1 MKLSSRISGV
11 SESATIKLIDI
22 SNRLKSEGKDVIN
35 FSFGEPDF
43 DTPRHIVDAAKV
55 AMDRGFTHYLP
66 SGGLPELR
74 EVVAD
79 KLRVENKLDAI
90 GDNVVI
96 TPGAKYA
103 IYAIMSSLID
113 DGDEVILF
121 DPSWVT
127 YEACVKLAGGKVV
140 WTSFDRIAEVIT
152 PKTKLI
158 LINSP
163 NNPAGYVFGK
173 NELSKI
179 ADLSIDHD
187 IAVVSD
193 EIYEKMTY
201 GREHLSIGSF
211 DGMNERTITVNGFS
225 KTYAMTGWRVGYL
238 SAPEE
243 VARAVKRLQQHSTT
257 CATSFAQYGALEALR
272 GDQSCVGEMV
282 NRFRERRDLI
292 VSGLND
298 IGIDCQMPDGA
309 FYVFADVAACGGGDK
324 VTEELL
330 KKAYIIVTPGGS
342 FGPGSDS
349 CIRISYATSMDQI
362 RAGIEGIKKCLA

>member
-22 SNRLKSEGKDVIN
+22 SNRLKREGKNVIN

-43 DTPRHIVDAAKV
+43 DTPQHIVEAAKR
-55 AMDRGFTHYLP
+55 AMDAGFTHYLP

-74 EVVAD
+74 VAVAD
-79 KLRVENKLDAI
+79 KLRVENKLDVSP
-90 GDNVVI
+90 DNVVI

-103 IYAIMSSLID
+103 IYAVLSSLIE

-127 YEACVKLAGGKVV
+127 YEACVKLAGGKVI
-140 WTSFDRIAEVIT
+140 WSTFNGISEAIT
-152 PKTKLI
+152 PKTRLI
-158 LINSP
+158 IINSP
-163 NNPAGYVFGK
+163 NNPAGYVLGRK
-173 NELSKI
+173 ELCEI
-179 ADLSIDHD
+179 ADLAIDHD
-187 IAVVSD
+187 ISVISD
-193 EIYEKMTY
+193 EIYEKMVY
-201 GREHLSIGSF
+201 GSKHLSIGSF
-211 DGMNERTITVNGFS
+211 DGMNERTITINGFS

-257 CATSFAQYGALEALR
+257 CATSFAQYGALEAVR
-272 GDQSCVGEMV
+272 GDQSCVVEMV

-330 KKAYIIVTPGGS
+330 KKAYVIVTPGGS
-342 FGPGSDS
+342 FGPGSGS

-362 RAGIEGIKKCLA
+362 RAGLEGIKTCLA